1 MEDIALL
8 KRIEFFNGL
17 TTLELTQLSRI
28 TERTTFKQ
36 GQEIVTQGAVCDAV
50 YILKD
55 GSVNVIKDGKLL
67 ITLDKGS
74 PIGEISFVDGG
85 PRSASVTAETDSV
98 LIKIPISAFVE
109 LMSREK
115 DIACKIYKSIAV
127 TLCQR
132 LRDANDTLLLL
143 SGGEQET

>member
-8 KRIEFFNGL
+8 KRIEFFSGL
-17 TTLELTQLSRI
+17 TTFELTQISRI
-28 TERTTFKQ
+28 TERATFKQ
-36 GQEIVTQGAVCDAV
+36 GEDIVKQGTTCDAV
-50 YILKD
+50 YILKE

-98 LIKIPISAFVE
+98 LIKIPLNAFAE
-109 LMSREK
+109 LMNKEK
-115 DIACKIYKSIAV
+115 DIACKIYRSIAV

-143 SGGEQET
+143 SGTEGS